1 MTVNINF
8 PERIQCTGM
17 GGTKMHFIIL
27 AVIGIAMLIGGIF
40 LMRYGLKK
48 LLWFKLQKVLQ
59 QLTVT
64 PWRGMIVG
72 TIAAAVMQSST
83 AVSLITIGLVSAEY
97 MSFYQGLGIILGANI
112 GTCSTVQLMTI
123 SLSEQYLIPFL
134 MAFSLIALIS
144 RKFRYPSLAICGLIS
159 MFTGLTLLSDSLE
172 TISKFNN
179 LVHYLIASKS
189 NPLFGIL
196 GGIVITLLFQSS
208 SAATGVLM
216 LLASDGIV
224 DLTTSAYVVYGNNI
238 GSCLSSVVIAAGAPL
253 AAKRVAMSHIVL
265 NVLGVMVALPFTP
278 QLIQAASGF
287 SADFAGQVAF
297 IHTFFNIVSSI
308 IVVPIA
314 KYYAKLIV
322 LLVPSHR

>member
-1 MTVNINF
+1 
-8 PERIQCTGM
+8 
-17 GGTKMHFIIL
+17 MHFIIL
-27 AVIGIAMLIGGIF
+27 AVLGICMLIGGIF
-40 LMRYGLKK
+40 LMRFGLKK
-48 LLWFKLQKVLQ
+48 LLWFKLQKILQ

-64 PWRGMIVG
+64 PWRGMLVG
-72 TIAAAVMQSST
+72 TVAAAVMQSST

-123 SLSEQYLIPFL
+123 SLSEQYLVPFL
-134 MAFSLIALIS
+134 IAFSFFALIN
-144 RKFRYPSLAICGLIS
+144 RRLRYPTLAICGLIS
-159 MFTGLTLLSDSLE
+159 MFTGLALLSDALGNV
-172 TISKFNN
+172 SKFDNVVQY
-179 LVHYLIASKS
+179 LVAAKS

-196 GGIVITLLFQSS
+196 GGVVITLLFQSS

-238 GSCLSSVVIAAGAPL
+238 GSCLSSVIIAAGAPL

-287 SADFAGQVAF
+287 SSEFAGQVAL
-297 IHTFFNIVSSI
+297 IHTIFNIASSI

-314 KYYAKLIV
+314 KYYAQLIV
-322 LLVPSHR
+322 LLVPSQR

>member
-1 MTVNINF
+1 
-8 PERIQCTGM
+8 
-17 GGTKMHFIIL
+17 MHFIIL